1 VYATAQIAGVKT
13 LFTSAIVGAV
23 QGPDYRLVR
32 EGRAQVLSKIQSVS
46 AAVLAGSRV
55 IEGQVSQGSFVRIS
69 RNRRALWTGRIQQL
83 RLRGGASR
91 GASWAAVGQEC
102 VIAFDGFNDV
112 QPGDVLEA
120 FQLEP
125 TR

>member
-1 VYATAQIAGVKT
+1 
-13 LFTSAIVGAV
+13 V

-32 EGRAQVLSKIQSVS
+32 EGRAQALSKIQSAS

-55 IEGQVSQGSFVRIS
+55 TEGQVTQGSFVRIS
-69 RNRRALWTGRIQQL
+69 RNRRALWTGRIQRL
-83 RLRGGASR
+83 LLRG

-125 TR
+125 TT

>member
-1 VYATAQIAGVKT
+1 M
-13 LFTSAIVGAV
+13 

-32 EGRAQVLSKIQSVS
+32 EGRAQVLSKIQSAS

-55 IEGQVSQGSFVRIS
+55 TEGQVSQGSFVRIS

-91 GASWAAVGQEC
+91 RASWAAAGQEC

-112 QPGDVLEA
+112 QAGDVLEA

-125 TR
+125 TT

>member
-1 VYATAQIAGVKT
+1 M
-13 LFTSAIVGAV
+13 
-23 QGPDYRLVR
+23 
-32 EGRAQVLSKIQSVS
+32 LSKIQSAS

-55 IEGQVSQGSFVRIS
+55 TEGQVSLGSFVRIS

-91 GASWAAVGQEC
+91 GASWAAAGQEC

-125 TR
+125 TT